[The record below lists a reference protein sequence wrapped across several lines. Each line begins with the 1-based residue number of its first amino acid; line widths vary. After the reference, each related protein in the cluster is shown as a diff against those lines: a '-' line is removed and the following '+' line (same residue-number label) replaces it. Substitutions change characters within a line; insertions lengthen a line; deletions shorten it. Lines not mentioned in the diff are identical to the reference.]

1 MDVCCSLPFR
11 SRCPYPDNALP
22 YTTTT
27 HGMLCYRIKVEGI
40 ADCTISALAHVAGSF
55 GNPTYVPTSHQCSS
69 MLSTQWKY
77 IEHWFSILFPAFSTP
92 DGASSEDILKVKTV
106 LQLWIVQFDPHF
118 MQSNSAW
125 IALLNVFKNPIPWT
139 TMLAWVSPT
148 PGYSTDGSNEFVF
161 PPDLSD
167 WLAHVTRTRLPLT
180 PSAGCATMR
189 FAETLTART
198 RFKAASVPKG

>member
-1 MDVCCSLPFR
+1 
-11 SRCPYPDNALP
+11 
-22 YTTTT
+22 
-27 HGMLCYRIKVEGI
+27 
-40 ADCTISALAHVAGSF
+40 
-55 GNPTYVPTSHQCSS
+55 
-69 MLSTQWKY
+69 MLSSQWAY
-77 IEHWFSILFPAFSTP
+77 IEHWFSILFPSFSTP

-167 WLAHVTRTRLPLT
+167 WLAHVGADKAAFNTFSRVCDN
-180 PSAGCATMR
+180 AGCGNSHCTDAIPDSEC
-189 FAETLTART
+189 A
-198 RFKAASVPKG
+198 